1 MVIRDGGNSGGSGG
15 MTKGQGEP
23 ESLVFVVDDDASVRQ
38 ALTSLLQS
46 IGLQVES
53 FGSAADFLKKGRIT
67 NGIAAACL
75 ILDVRLPGV
84 SGLDFQ
90 AELAKADTHLP
101 IIFISGYGDIP
112 MTVRAMKAG
121 AVEFLTKPFREQD
134 LLDAV
139 QLALQ
144 RDRNRRIQET
154 VILQTRTHFEA
165 LTRRE
170 QEVFGLVTTGLMNK
184 QIAGELGVS
193 EITAKVHRGNVMRK
207 MGARS
212 LADLVR
218 MADALGIRQA
228 EH

>member
-1 MVIRDGGNSGGSGG
+1 

-144 RDRNRRIQET
+144 RDRDRRIQET